1 MKKIAIGQ
9 AGGPTAVLNESLVGF
24 LEQID
29 QEVTGILQG
38 FQGLVEGRF
47 IDMGPSVRNRAR
59 ASRNVSGAWL
69 GAGRYTMSETDMARA
84 VENLKVAQID
94 TLVFIGGN
102 GTMWTLQALS
112 KMASRMNVDLQVIG
126 IPKTVDNDLAETDHA
141 PGFGSAARYVAHA
154 TRDMSKD
161 LEAMQNFEQVR
172 IIETMGRNV
181 GWLAAASGL
190 LKVHENE
197 GPHFICLPEQKHDA
211 VGLVEGI
218 RVAIKEYG
226 FASVVVSEGVKL
238 AGGTA
243 VAKTVNGREVLGGIS
258 EQLAALV
265 EAELGVVARADIL
278 GMNQR
283 ASQLACS
290 DQDRMEA
297 YQAGKKAAELVGE
310 CISDVMVMFRRA
322 AGAKYVYALDTVGL
336 DQVVAGGERALP
348 EWFQKAPEAYYD
360 WLRPLIGDGS
370 RASSVEGTI
379 GANSAS
385 ACHHPKIGGISRNL
399 EK

>member
-9 AGGPTAVLNESLVGF
+9 AGGPTAVLNESFVGF
-24 LEQID
+24 LDEINQN
-29 QEVTGILQG
+29 VTGVLQG

-47 IDMGPSVRNRAR
+47 IEMNPSVRDHAK
-59 ASRNVSGAWL
+59 ASRSVSGAWL
-69 GAGRYTMSETDMARA
+69 GAGRYTMSEADMSQA
-84 VENLKVAQID
+84 VGNLKKAQID

-102 GTMWTLQALS
+102 GTMWTLRALS
-112 KMASRMNVDLQVIG
+112 KMAARMNVDLQVIG

-154 TRDMSKD
+154 AHDMSKD

-218 RVAIKEYG
+218 RMAIKEYG

-238 AGGTA
+238 DGGTA
-243 VAKTVNGREVLGGIS
+243 VGKIVKGREVLGGVS
-258 EQLAALV
+258 EQLGDLV
-265 EAELGVVARADIL
+265 EAELGVVARADNL

-290 DQDRMEA
+290 KQDRIEA
-297 YQAGKKAAELVGE
+297 YQAGMKAAVLVREGM
-310 CISDVMVMFRRA
+310 SDVMVMFRRA
-322 AGAKYVYALDTVGL
+322 AGTKYVYALDTVGL

-360 WLRPLIGDGS
+360 WLRPLVREGDGEIAGS
-370 RASSVEGTI
+370 
-379 GANSAS
+379 SAS
-385 ACHHPKIGGISRNL
+385 AGACHHPKIGSMGRNL

>member
-9 AGGPTAVLNESLVGF
+9 AGGPTAVLNESLAGF
-24 LEQID
+24 LDEID
-29 QEVTGILQG
+29 QDVTGVLQG
-38 FQGLVEGRF
+38 FQGLVEGQL
-47 IDMGPSVRNRAR
+47 IEINSSVRSHAK
-59 ASRNVSGAWL
+59 ASRSASGAWL
-69 GAGRYTMSETDMARA
+69 GAGRYTMSDARMAQA

-102 GTMWTLQALS
+102 GTMWTLRALS
-112 KMASRMNVDLQVIG
+112 KMAAYMNVDLQVIG

-161 LEAMQNFEQVR
+161 LEAMRNFEQVR

-190 LKVHENE
+190 LKVYENE

-218 RVAIKEYG
+218 RRAIKEYG

-238 AGGTA
+238 DGSHA
-243 VAKTVNGREVLGGIS
+243 VAKTVNGREVLGGVS
-258 EQLAALV
+258 EQLADLV
-265 EAELGVVARADIL
+265 EADLGVVARANIL

-297 YQAGKKAAELVGE
+297 YQAGMKAAELVRGDT
-310 CISDVMVMFRRA
+310 SDVMVMFRRA

-336 DQVVAGGERALP
+336 DRVVAGGERALP
-348 EWFQKAPEAYYD
+348 EWFQKAPEAYYN
-360 WLRPLIGDGS
+360 WLRPLVGDGS
-370 RASSVEGTI
+370 STSA
-379 GANSAS
+379 AS
-385 ACHHPKIGGISRNL
+385 AASRKCL
-399 EK
+399 SPPEDW

>member
-1 MKKIAIGQ
+1 MMKKIAIGQ
-9 AGGPTAVLNESLVGF
+9 AGGPTAVLNESLAGF
-24 LEQID
+24 LDEID
-29 QEVTGILQG
+29 QDVTGVLQG
-38 FQGLVEGRF
+38 FQGLVEGRL
-47 IDMGPSVRNRAR
+47 IEMNSSVRAHAK
-59 ASRNVSGAWL
+59 ASRSTSGAWL
-69 GAGRYTMSETDMARA
+69 GAGRYTMSDAHMAQA

-102 GTMWTLQALS
+102 GTMWTLHALS
-112 KMASRMNVDLQVIG
+112 KMAAYMNVDLQVIG

-154 TRDMSKD
+154 TRDMSRD
-161 LEAMQNFEQVR
+161 LEAMRNFEQVR

-190 LKVHENE
+190 LKVYENE

-218 RVAIKEYG
+218 RRAIKEYG

-238 AGGTA
+238 DGSHA
-243 VAKTVNGREVLGGIS
+243 VAKTVNGREVLGGVS
-258 EQLAALV
+258 EQLADLV
-265 EAELGVVARADIL
+265 EADLGVVARADIL

-297 YQAGKKAAELVGE
+297 YQAGMKAAELVRGDT
-310 CISDVMVMFRRA
+310 SDVMVMFRRA

-336 DQVVAGGERALP
+336 DRVVAGGERALP
-348 EWFQKAPEAYYD
+348 EWFQKAPEAYYN
-360 WLRPLIGDGS
+360 WLRPLVGDRS
-370 RASSVEGTI
+370 
-379 GANSAS
+379 SAS
-385 ACHHPKIGGISRNL
+385 AASAASRKCL
-399 EK
+399 SPPEDW